1 MSLSLLFSPTW
12 NSSALLLAIPGIPTL
27 FLFPGPLSISLRLYF
42 EFSES
47 KWNLTVGKT
56 LRSHFVSEKL
66 RLAKAKWLACEHP
79 PQPHSFPGLGWE
91 DGNWVWPN
99 ITMAETAAVGHF
111 LSQAGNRL
119 CFHDMFY
126 TRNSEKYDT
135 SDFKKQ
141 YEILK
146 IHFCACKPAF
156 PLSVQKHVC
165 HFHGVLYRWVRKRSI
180 FCMLATSFFFSQ
192 YCLWDPSMFIGIDP
206 GRSYICTNL
215 LIHSVLW
222 LRSLSSWWISRV
234 FPSFQ
239 LPRLPFKR
247 NNHPAQIES
256 CDYNWIGEEVSDCW
270 QEHEVVSCLAC
281 AFLYRK
287 CNWAEPRKSCDL
299 G

>member
-1 MSLSLLFSPTW
+1 MHANQLSLSLSRNMFVTFMEFFTGESVSDQYSVW
-12 NSSALLLAIPGIPTL
+12 LLLL
-27 FLFPGPLSISLRLYF
+27 
-42 EFSES
+42 
-47 KWNLTVGKT
+47 
-56 LRSHFVSEKL
+56 
-66 RLAKAKWLACEHP
+66 
-79 PQPHSFPGLGWE
+79 
-91 DGNWVWPN
+91 
-99 ITMAETAAVGHF
+99 
-111 LSQAGNRL
+111 
-119 CFHDMFY
+119 
-126 TRNSEKYDT
+126 
-135 SDFKKQ
+135 
-141 YEILK
+141 
-146 IHFCACKPAF
+146 
-156 PLSVQKHVC
+156 
-165 HFHGVLYRWVRKRSI
+165 
-180 FCMLATSFFFSQ
+180 FFSSP

-222 LRSLSSWWISRV
+222 LHSLSSWWISRV